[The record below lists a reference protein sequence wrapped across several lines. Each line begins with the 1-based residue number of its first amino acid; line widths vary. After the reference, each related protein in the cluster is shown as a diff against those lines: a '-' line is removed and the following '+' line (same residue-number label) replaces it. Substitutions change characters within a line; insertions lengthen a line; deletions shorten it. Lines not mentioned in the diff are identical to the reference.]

1 MATAVI
7 YTGPRRID
15 LGIARSNQIF
25 VSRDEIPERIKEVM
39 GKDSAFAHFFEDLDK
54 FRKRPA
60 PGSHAF
66 AKAKISREPPI
77 GRTLVH
83 PPLRRHR

>member
-7 YTGPRRID
+7 YTGPRRLD
-15 LGIARSNQIF
+15 LGIARTNQIF
-25 VSRDEIPERIKEVM
+25 VSRDEIPERIKELM
-39 GKDSAFAHFFEDLDK
+39 QKDSAFAHFFEDIDRFQKKL
-54 FRKRPA
+54 A
-60 PGSHAF
+60 PGSYAF

-83 PPLRRHR
+83 PPLRKHR